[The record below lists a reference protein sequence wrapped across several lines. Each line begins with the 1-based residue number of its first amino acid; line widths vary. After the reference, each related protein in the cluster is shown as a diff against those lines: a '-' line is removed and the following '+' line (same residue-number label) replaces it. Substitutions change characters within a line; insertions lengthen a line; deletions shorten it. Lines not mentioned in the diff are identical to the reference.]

1 MLNSPSQSSKP
12 IVDEIDRGRA
22 REYALLASLLS
33 RSPDSHLLSRL
44 ATVRGDASP
53 IGAVHAALGEA
64 AGRMRE
70 ENVA

>member
-33 RSPDSHLLSRL
+33 RSPDSPLLSLL
-44 ATVRGDASP
+44 ATVRGDACACRKLNPSVLVVES
-53 IGAVHAALGEA
+53 A
-64 AGRMRE
+64 
-70 ENVA
+70 